1 MKINLT
7 VKTLLKKIVKDLH
20 ELKAINIEVLNI
32 KNRSA
37 LGDYMIVVSGTSSR
51 HVNAI
56 VNKIVK
62 SHKKNIISTEG
73 LKSTDWS
80 IVDFGDIILN
90 IFKIIFGRCEAQA
103 CQNLNYILFYL
114 STLNININLIIC
126 YILGQ

>member
-1 MKINLT
+1 MS
-7 VKTLLKKIVKDLH
+7 KDLH

-56 VNKIVK
+56 VNNIVK

-90 IFKIIFGRCEAQA
+90 VFKPEARQHYSLEKIWKDNDLKMKSWIRLIMMIIYYLWVD
-103 CQNLNYILFYL
+103 LN
-114 STLNININLIIC
+114 
-126 YILGQ
+126 

>member
-90 IFKIIFGRCEAQA
+90 VFKPEARQHYSLEKIWKDNDLKDEKVGFG
-103 CQNLNYILFYL
+103 
-114 STLNININLIIC
+114 
-126 YILGQ
+126 

>member
-1 MKINLT
+1 ML
-7 VKTLLKKIVKDLH
+7 D
-20 ELKAINIEVLNI
+20 I

-90 IFKIIFGRCEAQA
+90 VF
-103 CQNLNYILFYL
+103 
-114 STLNININLIIC
+114 
-126 YILGQ
+126 

>member
-1 MKINLT
+1 
-7 VKTLLKKIVKDLH
+7 
-20 ELKAINIEVLNI
+20 
-32 KNRSA
+32 
-37 LGDYMIVVSGTSSR
+37 MIVVSGTSSR

-90 IFKIIFGRCEAQA
+90 VFKPEAREHYSLEKIWKDNDLKDEKVGFG
-103 CQNLNYILFYL
+103 
-114 STLNININLIIC
+114 
-126 YILGQ
+126 